1 MNKLIKGLLLVL
13 VLIPYI
19 FFGTFEL
26 ALGILGMV
34 FEKCMLPFRW
44 VNDKL
49 MDVATKIN
57 IK

>member
-44 VNDKL
+44 ISNKILDKANEL
-49 MDVATKIN
+49 NTK
-57 IK
+57 